1 MWPLLESHN
10 IATRVF
16 RLADSFA
23 RHKATDAN
31 ITMYT
36 TLYGQ
41 FIELVK
47 GAAKRIGRQKHGYQ
61 RSTTLTSAG
70 NQVLLM
76 PYAYDCK

>member
-1 MWPLLESHN
+1 
-10 IATRVF
+10 
-16 RLADSFA
+16 
-23 RHKATDAN
+23 
-31 ITMYT
+31 MYT